1 MISREPRRLRTVVPR
16 TALRQKYVTTPTD
29 RAYVSKMLASAE
41 VAASH
46 TVGCTFRDQL
56 EVGLPLLIVKTMIA
70 ATTPALPE
78 SDGPFSRTKP

>member
-1 MISREPRRLRTVVPR
+1 
-16 TALRQKYVTTPTD
+16 
-29 RAYVSKMLASAE
+29 MLASAE

-70 ATTPALPE
+70 ATTAALPE